1 MFYVPH
7 FFPLLTSSFQ
17 IHGFMKAPL
26 RFMHLRNLIMNIA
39 FGNVQRL
46 GKNAVLQ
53 LAYLLEAAPFLVNH
67 HVDVRFFFLEYAK
80 GLRIF
85 VLRSKNNDCY
95 NDVPRTWHTRGLVLY
110 NRLCPPY
117 QK

>member
-1 MFYVPH
+1 
-7 FFPLLTSSFQ
+7 
-17 IHGFMKAPL
+17 
-26 RFMHLRNLIMNIA
+26 MNIT
-39 FGNVQRL
+39 FGNAKRL

-85 VLRSKNNDCY
+85 VLSKASRSY
-95 NDVPRTWHTRGLVLY
+95 AVILY
-110 NRLCPPY
+110 QRE
-117 QK
+117 